1 MVIITLY
8 CHCILYRFQ
17 NVYELPYNSTIKSV
31 YSTSN
36 TLQLRECF
44 NISTQYK
51 DFNLSINSKADDDQ
65 EIPKGCDHNAN
76 LVIATL
82 MNILMMVMVALM
94 VVILTTM
101 VLITIIIY
109 S

>member
-1 MVIITLY
+1 M
-8 CHCILYRFQ
+8 
-17 NVYELPYNSTIKSV
+17 KSV
-31 YSTSN
+31 KSNSN

-65 EIPKGCDHNAN
+65 EIPEGCDHNAN

-82 MNILMMVMVALM
+82 MNILMMSMVALM

>member
-1 MVIITLY
+1 M
-8 CHCILYRFQ
+8 
-17 NVYELPYNSTIKSV
+17 KSV
-31 YSTSN
+31 KSNSN

-94 VVILTTM
+94 VVTLQDKM
-101 VLITIIIY
+101 VYTLCAKFPHGQVKY
-109 S
+109 CVLD

>member
-1 MVIITLY
+1 M
-8 CHCILYRFQ
+8 
-17 NVYELPYNSTIKSV
+17 KSV
-31 YSTSN
+31 KSNSN

-65 EIPKGCDHNAN
+65 EVPKGCDHNAN
-76 LVIATL
+76 LVKAKL
-82 MNILMMVMVALM
+82 MNILMMRMVVALM
-94 VVILTTM
+94 VVILTMM

-109 S
+109 RCF

>member
-1 MVIITLY
+1 MYPLY
-8 CHCILYRFQ
+8 YRFQ
-17 NVYELPYNSTIKSV
+17 KSV
-31 YSTSN
+31 KSISN

-82 MNILMMVMVALM
+82 MNILMVMMVALR

>member
-1 MVIITLY
+1 M
-8 CHCILYRFQ
+8 F
-17 NVYELPYNSTIKSV
+17 K
-31 YSTSN
+31 
-36 TLQLRECF
+36 
-44 NISTQYK
+44 YK
-51 DFNLSINSKADDDQ
+51 NYNLSINSKADDDQ
-65 EIPKGCDHNAN
+65 EVPKGCDHNAN

>member
-1 MVIITLY
+1 M
-8 CHCILYRFQ
+8 
-17 NVYELPYNSTIKSV
+17 
-31 YSTSN
+31 
-36 TLQLRECF
+36 RECF

-82 MNILMMVMVALM
+82 MNNFDGDDGGAEGGDIDNDGADYDNYLQLIM
-94 VVILTTM
+94 M
-101 VLITIIIY
+101 VLIIIII
-109 S
+109 

>member
-1 MVIITLY
+1 M
-8 CHCILYRFQ
+8 
-17 NVYELPYNSTIKSV
+17 KSV
-31 YSTSN
+31 KSNSN

-51 DFNLSINSKADDDQ
+51 NFNLSINSKADDDQ
-65 EIPKGCDHNAN
+65 EIPEGCDHNAN

-82 MNILMMVMVALM
+82 MNILMMSMVALM